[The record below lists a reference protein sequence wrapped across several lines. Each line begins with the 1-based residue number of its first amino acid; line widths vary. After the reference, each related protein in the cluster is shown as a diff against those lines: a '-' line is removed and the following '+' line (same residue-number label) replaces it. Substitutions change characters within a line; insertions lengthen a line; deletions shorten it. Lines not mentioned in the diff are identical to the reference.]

1 MFACSAAAWLWTLSG
16 QCPRFPQMRKTH
28 HLRISALP
36 TALAAPARAIGG
48 GDFYRQFLA
57 VVADGL
63 AADLAMVMRYSTR
76 AAPEYLLYEGLSRV
90 HMDLYLGGLYRV
102 DPIYRLCRK
111 RVGRGVQN
119 LNEFCTPR
127 EKSGDYFSIFLR
139 MTGMADDL
147 AILFPAGTHSTMGLV
162 FERSK
167 PFVDGEIR
175 YLKALYPLL
184 EGLHLAHQRYAGV
197 ELARSAQQPDI
208 AGERATAAAKSA
220 GLPPIEYARALR
232 LFLRDQLTPRE
243 REIIGLIFAGYPN
256 TKIAERLRLSINT
269 IKNHKKRLYAK
280 LDITTERELFM
291 NFVSFLFEG
300 ADA

>member
-1 MFACSAAAWLWTLSG
+1 
-16 QCPRFPQMRKTH
+16 MRGSH
-28 HLRISALP
+28 NLRISALAA
-36 TALAAPARAIGG
+36 ALAAPARAIGDR
-48 GDFYRQFLA
+48 DFYRRLLA
-57 VVADGL
+57 VVAEGL

-76 AAPEYLLYEGLSRV
+76 AAPEYLLYEGLSRT

-111 RVGRGVQN
+111 RAGRGVQS
-119 LNEFCTPR
+119 LNEFCTPK

-147 AILFPAGTHSTMGLV
+147 AILFPTGVHSTIGLV
-162 FERSK
+162 FERRK
-167 PFVDGEIR
+167 PFVDSEIR
-175 YLKALYPLL
+175 YLKTMYPLL
-184 EGLHLAHQRYAGV
+184 EGLHFTHQRYAGS
-197 ELARSAQQPDI
+197 EPARSARQSGTAD
-208 AGERATAAAKSA
+208 ETAAASPKSP
-220 GLPPIEYARALR
+220 GLPPIEYARALQM
-232 LFLRDQLTPRE
+232 FLRGQLTPRE
-243 REIIGLIFAGYPN
+243 REIVGLIFAGYPN

-291 NFVSFLFEG
+291 NFVSFLFES